1 MGMCQKILGCFYV
14 DTQPRHGWACFA
26 KSQFGQVIQSICCH
40 LKRLFPFQQFSL
52 VRDGSGLCGKASG
65 CDQKLQ
71 LDGVLPAC
79 FRRVPAQ
86 PLDRNSPPARLQSGL
101 FRTSNSDPAPPSR
114 DLALEAQSHTHH
126 EPIAAPPSSVSAAIA
141 NSPSDS
147 HPAPHTFSGTLIP
160 DLTLLVERFTARCPI
175 CDAAASQLCHL
186 CGEPF
191 CNAHLYRCS
200 DCTLSLCGECTD
212 VHDAEG
218 HWGDSDTA
226 REMFD
231 SITGG
236 AR

>member
-1 MGMCQKILGCFYV
+1 MGMYQNILRFFPVYAQPGYGCA
-14 DTQPRHGWACFA
+14 GFA
-26 KSQFGQVIQSICCH
+26 KSQFGQFIQSICCQPKFF
-40 LKRLFPFQQFSL
+40 LSFSRSSL
-52 VRDGSGLCGKASG
+52 LRDGSGLCGKASG

-71 LDGVLPAC
+71 LDLVLPTC
-79 FRRVPAQ
+79 FRPVPAQ
-86 PLDRNSPPARLQSGL
+86 PLDGNSPPARLQPGL
-101 FRTSNSDPAPPSR
+101 FRTSNSDAAPPSR
-114 DLALEAQSHTHH
+114 DLALEAQSRTLQ
-126 EPIAAPPSSVSAAIA
+126 EPIAAPPSSV
-141 NSPSDS
+141 
-147 HPAPHTFSGTLIP
+147 PA
-160 DLTLLVERFTARCPI
+160 VERFTAQCPI
-175 CDAAASQLCHL
+175 CEAAATQLCHL

-212 VHDAEG
+212 VHAAEG

>member
-1 MGMCQKILGCFYV
+1 MGMCQNILRFFSVYAQPGYGCA
-14 DTQPRHGWACFA
+14 GFA
-26 KSQFGQVIQSICCH
+26 KSQFGQFIQSICCQPKFY
-40 LKRLFPFQQFSL
+40 LSFSRSSL
-52 VRDGSGLCGKASG
+52 LRDGSGLCGKASG

-71 LDGVLPAC
+71 LDFVLPAC
-79 FRRVPAQ
+79 FRPVPAQ
-86 PLDRNSPPARLQSGL
+86 PLDGNSPPVRMQPGL

-114 DLALEAQSHTHH
+114 DLALEAQSRTHQ
-126 EPIAAPPSSVSAAIA
+126 EPIAAPPSPTAAIV

-147 HPAPHTFSGTLIP
+147 HPDPHTFNGTLTP
-160 DLTLLVERFTARCPI
+160 DLTSLVERFTAQCPI
-175 CDAAASQLCHL
+175 CEAAAGQLCHL

-200 DCTLSLCGECTD
+200 DCTLSLCSECMD

-218 HWGDSDTA
+218 HWGNSDTA